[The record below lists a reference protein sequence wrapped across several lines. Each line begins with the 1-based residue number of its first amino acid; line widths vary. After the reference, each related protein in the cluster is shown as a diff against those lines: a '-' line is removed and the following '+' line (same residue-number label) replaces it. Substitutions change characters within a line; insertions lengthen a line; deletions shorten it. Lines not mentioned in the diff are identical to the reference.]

1 VKKGEQ
7 PDLSARWWKSS
18 QPKGLKSADRLED
31 ALKAYETAKK
41 KLEAGGDADAVKSAQ
56 AALGGVETAVSA
68 VTSEAAKDKKSPEM
82 AITVDVLKKFD
93 RLYRLEEAWIEDHA
107 EKDDDS
113 AFADPD
119 AYHEYLIGAMKR
131 LRSSGTMNFGFV
143 LGKKA
148 EDHRLAVHRS
158 KGAKALANTLVK
170 ETGLHAMTFGTAM
183 ADDNRAGVLVL
194 VLEGRQLPGMQK
206 KGARMLKKFKPLPFT
221 KLAVMVDG
229 QEVDDLD
236 DPDDT
241 DVDEPD
247 EAGAEGAPAETPE
260 PAVSAGTP
268 PPSAADGGA
277 PPPGTAA
284 ATPPA
289 GAKQAQADIAALT
302 RELTTLVREM
312 VDFIDHNPAQ
322 RVTLVRLA
330 TEAQSSLKQ
339 GDLQNVEAGIE
350 ALRNA
355 LTQPASLGG
364 AASASSPSGQPGAA
378 AQSGRQPPANGA
390 DPAMV
395 QRLKKTGQ
403 VWDATIAK
411 MARDLDEIAKTVTA
425 ASKGHELGES
435 FEKEFQ
441 TVIEPLMKTVDQQL
455 SNLLHGAAEAGS
467 TEEHQRSLA
476 EVRKALGQL
485 QKFVQSDPVIAH
497 LDANPFHPVAIGK
510 TLNASLAAI
519 SNTVR

>member
-1 VKKGEQ
+1 MKKGEQ
-7 PDLSARWWKSS
+7 PEFSAKWWKSS
-18 QPKGLKSADRLED
+18 QPKGLKSADKLES
-31 ALKAYETAKK
+31 ALRDYETAKK
-41 KLEAGGDADAVKSAQ
+41 KLEAGGDADAVKSAND
-56 AALGGVETAVSA
+56 ALGGVETAVSA

-93 RLYRLEEAWIEDHA
+93 RLYRVEEAWIEDHA

-158 KGAKALANTLVK
+158 KGSKALANILVK

-183 ADDNRAGVLVL
+183 ADANRAGVLVL

-229 QEVDDLD
+229 QEVVDLD
-236 DPDDT
+236 DPEDT

-247 EAGAEGAPAETPE
+247 EVEAEAAPAETADTATS
-260 PAVSAGTP
+260 PATP

-277 PPPGTAA
+277 PAAGATAA
-284 ATPPA
+284 PAPPPEP
-289 GAKQAQADIAALT
+289 GAEQAQADVAALT
-302 RELTTLVREM
+302 KELTALVREM
-312 VDFIDHNPAQ
+312 VDFIDQNPAQ

-330 TEAQSSLKQ
+330 TEAQSSLRQ
-339 GDLQNVEAGIE
+339 GDVQKVEAGIE

-355 LTQPASLGG
+355 LQQAQSAGG
-364 AASASSPSGQPGAA
+364 AAPAAGQPGAA
-378 AQSGRQPPANGA
+378 AQSGRPPPANGA

-411 MARDLDEIAKTVTA
+411 MTRDLDQIAKTVTA
-425 ASKGHELGES
+425 ATKDHELGES
-435 FEKEFQ
+435 FEDEFQ
-441 TVIEPLMKTVDQQL
+441 TVIEPLVKTIDKQL
-455 SNLLHGAAEAGS
+455 SDLLHGAAEAGS
-467 TEEHQRSLA
+467 AEDHQRFLT
-476 EVRKALGQL
+476 EVRKAVGQL
-485 QKFVQSDPVIAH
+485 QKFVQSHPVIEH

-510 TLNASLAAI
+510 TLNASLAAV
-519 SNTVR
+519 SSTVR